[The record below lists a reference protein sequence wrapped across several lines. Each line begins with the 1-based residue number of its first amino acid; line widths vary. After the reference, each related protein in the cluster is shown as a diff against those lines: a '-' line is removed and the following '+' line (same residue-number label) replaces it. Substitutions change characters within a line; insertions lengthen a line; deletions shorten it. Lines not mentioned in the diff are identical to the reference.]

1 MIEEDELLPLPA
13 YSISAA
19 QRSLAAGDGDQE
31 NRRKDQEVHSVRQ
44 AVSLVISNV
53 LLEAVQVI

>member
-13 YSISAA
+13 YSMSDAINAPAA
-19 QRSLAAGDGDQE
+19 EAGNE
-31 NRRKDQEVHSVRQ
+31 EKRMKIQEVHNIRQ

-53 LLEAVQVI
+53 LLEAVQVK